1 MSKWEKLI
9 NRLYDL
15 DPSLRYEELKK
26 ILISYGFEKHETKG
40 GSSHITFRKQ
50 GMYPITI
57 PRHSPL
63 KKHYILLVKLAV
75 ENIRYADNGG
85 NDDEQ

>member
-15 DPSLRYEELKK
+15 DPSLRYEELEK

-50 GMYPITI
+50 GMNPITI

-63 KKHYILLVKLAV
+63 KKQYILLVKNAIEYV
-75 ENIRYADNGG
+75 QYEKNGG
-85 NDDEQ
+85 NDNE